1 MIALQRGFALIVV
14 DYESVTILLLLHF
27 HVRRQIQ

>member
-1 MIALQRGFALIVV
+1 MIVFLRGIDLIVV
-14 DYESVTILLLLHF
+14 DYESVAKLRLLHF